1 MTGRC
6 HARWHARRLWRTRH
20 ICAIFTVA
28 RSTLYGALF
37 FATRRGSRE
46 GGVSLRFLSCTF
58 RIFSHRIS
66 GVYRLLCTVTTDEV
80 LVAFPLVRRTFA
92 DETQTLGPQ
101 RLQMRCAAAEPRYA
115 WLGCTAELSGR
126 TSGLS
131 SALGRPPSAR
141 ALARRSRWSA
151 GSATGIGS
159 PTKGPSQRGAP

>member
-6 HARWHARRLWRTRH
+6 HARWHARRLWRTAHLRYLH
-20 ICAIFTVA
+20 VA
-28 RSTLYGALF
+28 RCTGLSF
-37 FATRRGSRE
+37 
-46 GGVSLRFLSCTF
+46 SLRRVARRRCFVAIPKLHVQDFFTPHIR
-58 RIFSHRIS
+58 RIQTAQTT
-66 GVYRLLCTVTTDEV
+66 VRLTTDEV

-131 SALGRPPSAR
+131 SAFGRPPSAR

>member
-6 HARWHARRLWRTRH
+6 HARWHARRLWRTAPLRYLH
-20 ICAIFTVA
+20 VA
-28 RSTLYGALF
+28 RCTGLSF
-37 FATRRGSRE
+37 
-46 GGVSLRFLSCTF
+46 SLRRVARRRCFVAIPKLHVQD
-58 RIFSHRIS
+58 FSHRIS

-101 RLQMRCAAAEPRYA
+101 RLQMRCAATEPRYA

-131 SALGRPPSAR
+131 SAFGRPPSAR